1 MDSVSSLIG
10 HNALIGIMSH
20 IFFIGIT
27 FYALQALMYEK
38 VFKKNHVVQIQLLFI
53 LLSIAI
59 GSTVSNFFITFTTWS
74 RQLPFL
80 FN

>member
-1 MDSVSSLIG
+1 MSSVSSIIG
-10 HNALIGIMSH
+10 QNALLGICSH
-20 IFFIGIT
+20 IFFIGVT

-38 VFKKNHVVQIQLLFI
+38 IFKKNHVFQIQLLFI
-53 LLSIAI
+53 LVSIAI
-59 GSTVSNFFITFTTWS
+59 GSAVSNFFLTVSTWS

>member
-1 MDSVSSLIG
+1 MNSVSSLIG
-10 HNALIGIMSH
+10 QNALIGIVSH
-20 IFFIGIT
+20 IFFIGVT

-38 VFKKNHVVQIQLLFI
+38 IFKKNHVFQIQLLFI
-53 LLSIAI
+53 LVSIAI
-59 GSTVSNFFITFTTWS
+59 GTAVSNFFLTISTWS

>member
-1 MDSVSSLIG
+1 MDTVSSLIG
-10 HNALIGIMSH
+10 QNALIGICSH

-38 VFKKNHVVQIQLLFI
+38 VFKKNHVFQIQLLFI

-59 GSTVSNFFITFTTWS
+59 GSTVSNFFLTISSWS
-74 RQLPFL
+74 RQLPYL